1 MAARRRAET
10 KVFSLVERKLL
21 EESTQ
26 TGNQKTTKP
35 KKRTSGSRKPQR
47 KNGWQSIALVCL
59 LLLLLTTSVVALYAF
74 HVVATLR
81 EDTDGMMTQ
90 VESRMQKLDSAVRFD
105 SKRQQMLLGIRD
117 AIMEANPKIGLNQAY
132 QYSDWILTASEKYPS
147 LDPVM
152 FLAIGLVESGYKS
165 NAVSGAN
172 AKGLYQ
178 IWPSTGR
185 MLARVRG
192 WEYTEDMLFDPEKNT
207 EFGEHF
213 IEHDSER
220 EDVGPSIDGLATCLL
235 GRHVR
240 DGAHDQ
246 ALFGLE
252 LRLELLGGFCPRNEG
267 LEQFGQAEVDDLRVA
282 VFRNKEVV
290 RLDVA
295 VDDAFLVRLGETV
308 GDLKAELE

>member
-1 MAARRRAET
+1 MAARRRAES
-10 KVFSLVERKLL
+10 KVFSLAERKLL
-21 EESTQ
+21 E
-26 TGNQKTTKP
+26 P

-47 KNGWQSIALVCL
+47 KDGWQSIALVCL

-81 EDTDGMMTQ
+81 EDTDGMMAQ
-90 VESRMQKLDSAVRFD
+90 VESRMQKLASAVRFD

-172 AKGLYQ
+172 AQGLYQ

-207 EFGEHF
+207 ELAALYLDILFFCLQRRTTGPRRIQWRSF
-213 IEHDSER
+213 ER
-220 EDVGPSIDGLATCLL
+220 RLLSGWHWSRRIRNSSVRRQSSRCL
-235 GRHVR
+235 RR
-240 DGAHDQ
+240 T
-246 ALFGLE
+246 E
-252 LRLELLGGFCPRNEG
+252 
-267 LEQFGQAEVDDLRVA
+267 
-282 VFRNKEVV
+282 
-290 RLDVA
+290 
-295 VDDAFLVRLGETV
+295 ETV
-308 GDLKAELE
+308 RARLL

>member
-1 MAARRRAET
+1 MAARRRAES
-10 KVFSLVERKLL
+10 KVFSLAERKLL
-21 EESTQ
+21 E
-26 TGNQKTTKP
+26 P

-47 KNGWQSIALVCL
+47 KDGWQSIALVCL

-81 EDTDGMMTQ
+81 EDTDGMMAQ
-90 VESRMQKLDSAVRFD
+90 VESRMQKLASAVRFD

-172 AKGLYQ
+172 AQGLYQ

-192 WEYTEDMLFDPEKNT
+192 WDYTEDMLFDPEKNT
-207 EFGEHF
+207 E
-213 IEHDSER
+213 
-220 EDVGPSIDGLATCLL
+220 LA
-235 GRHVR
+235 
-240 DGAHDQ
+240 
-246 ALFGLE
+246 ALYLDILFFL
-252 LRLELLGGFCPRNEG
+252 PTTTN
-267 LEQFGQAEVDDLRVA
+267 DWSSPNTMA
-282 VFRNKEVV
+282 V
-290 RLDVA
+290 L
-295 VDDAFLVRLGETV
+295 
-308 GDLKAELE
+308 

>member
-1 MAARRRAET
+1 MAARRRAEI
-10 KVFSLVERKLL
+10 KVFSLAERKLL

-26 TGNQKTTKP
+26 TRNQKTVRP

-59 LLLLLTTSVVALYAF
+59 LLLLLTTSVLALYAF
-74 HVVATLR
+74 HLVATLR
-81 EDTDGMMTQ
+81 EDTDGMMAQ

-147 LDPVM
+147 LDPLM
-152 FLAIGLVESGYKS
+152 FLAIGIVESGYKT

-207 EFGEHF
+207 ELAALYLDILFSAYN
-213 IEHDSER
+213 DER
-220 EDVGPSIDGLATCLL
+220 LVLAEYNGGPLNAGYFRAGT
-235 GRHVR
+235 GRAVAETR
-240 DGAHDQ
+240 QYVAKVLDAY
-246 ALFGLE
+246 
-252 LRLELLGGFCPRNEG
+252 EG
-267 LEQFGQAEVDDLRVA
+267 LKKRFERGS
-282 VFRNKEVV
+282 
-290 RLDVA
+290 DV
-295 VDDAFLVRLGETV
+295 
-308 GDLKAELE
+308 ELEFMHKDRARDNKRLWVPLREIRPETSTQAGN